1 MMTKRSI
8 PDFLMFQVQRSKR
21 DVLAQTTARARIL
34 LRYFTRHDTAMQS
47 LGLHIRTAAVV
58 IAVLLYSFT
67 VIAATPSKDAYS
79 FIDLPTD
86 YQDEH
91 PDWFKSS
98 FNNLPEDLDDALAS
112 GKKGLIVYFGQPHCA
127 YCQALIRDNLSKGDL
142 VRYLRL
148 NFDVVG
154 LNAHSIE
161 KMTGMDGKA
170 KPINE
175 FAIEQKA
182 QLTPTLLF
190 FVKGRNLALKL
201 VGYHTPYKMRAA
213 LEYVVDE
220 HYKTKRFGEYLE
232 QADPPP
238 LFADETLNPD
248 PLFSTPPYAL
258 DRSRFAAKKP
268 LLVIFEQPRCHA
280 CDVLHSEPLKNPL
293 VRNRLQAFEVVQLNV
308 WDDTTRVLTPDGR
321 RMTSRQWARDLGL
334 FYAPTLL
341 LFDERGKEVFR
352 VDSVVQFSRLANV
365 LRYVADKA
373 YLKYPLFQ
381 LWNRDHA
388 NEEVSLQ
395 RATRVPK

>member
-1 MMTKRSI
+1 MQS
-8 PDFLMFQVQRSKR
+8 
-21 DVLAQTTARARIL
+21 AAEARIL
-34 LRYFTRHDTAMQS
+34 QSHFIRLNTKMQS
-47 LGLHIRTAAVV
+47 LIRLAAVV
-58 IAVLLYSFT
+58 FAALLYSCS
-67 VIAATPSKDAYS
+67 VMAATPAADAYS
-79 FIDLPTD
+79 FVDLPTD

-98 FNNLPEDLDDALAS
+98 FNNLPEDLEDALAS

-142 VRYLRL
+142 VRYLRM

-154 LNAHSIE
+154 LNAHSVE
-161 KMTGMDGKA
+161 NMTGMDGKA

-175 FAIEQKA
+175 FAVEQKA

-190 FVKGRNLALKL
+190 FVKGRKLALKL

-213 LEYVVDE
+213 LEYVVDD
-220 HYKTKRFGEYLE
+220 HYKTQGFSEYLE

-248 PLFSTPPYAL
+248 PLFSSPPYAL

-280 CDVLHSEPLKNPL
+280 CDVLHSEPLQNTL
-293 VRNRLQAFEVVQLNV
+293 VRKRLQDFEVVQLNV
-308 WDDTTRVLTPDGR
+308 WDDATRLLTPDGK
-321 RMTSRQWARDLGL
+321 RMTARQWARQLGL
-334 FYAPTLL
+334 FYAPTLIM
-341 LFDERGKEVFR
+341 FDERGKEVFR
-352 VDSVVQFSRLANV
+352 VDSVVQFFRLTNV

-388 NEEVSLQ
+388 NAEVGLQ
-395 RATRVPK
+395 RATKVTK

>member
-1 MMTKRSI
+1 
-8 PDFLMFQVQRSKR
+8 
-21 DVLAQTTARARIL
+21 
-34 LRYFTRHDTAMQS
+34 MQS
-47 LGLHIRTAAVV
+47 LIRRAAVV
-58 IAVLLYSFT
+58 FAALLCSCS
-67 VIAATPSKDAYS
+67 VAAALPAEDAYS
-79 FIDLPTD
+79 FVDLPTD

-98 FNNLPEDLDDALAS
+98 FNNLPEDLDDALAA

-142 VRYLRL
+142 VHYLRM
-148 NFDVVG
+148 NFEVVG

-190 FVKGRNLALKL
+190 YVKGRKLALKL

-220 HYKTKRFGEYLE
+220 HYKTQRFGEYLE

-280 CDVLHSEPLKNPL
+280 CDVLHSEPLKNAQ
-293 VRNRLQAFEVVQLNV
+293 VRKRLEDYEVVQLNV
-308 WDDTTRVLTPDGR
+308 WDDATRVLTPGGR
-321 RMTSRQWARDLGL
+321 RMTARQWARDLGL

-352 VDSVVQFSRLANV
+352 VDSVVQFSRLTNV

-381 LWNRDHA
+381 LW
-388 NEEVSLQ
+388 S
-395 RATRVPK
+395 RAHGHDDAASPRSGTKPK

>member
-1 MMTKRSI
+1 M
-8 PDFLMFQVQRSKR
+8 
-21 DVLAQTTARARIL
+21 QTAAEVRIL
-34 LRYFTRHDTAMQS
+34 QCHFICPNIEMQS
-47 LGLHIRTAAVV
+47 LIRLAAVV
-58 IAVLLYSFT
+58 FAALLCSCS
-67 VIAATPSKDAYS
+67 VMAATPAEDAYS

-86 YQDEH
+86 YLDEH

-148 NFDVVG
+148 NFEVVG

-161 KMTGMDGKA
+161 KMTGMDGIA

-190 FVKGRNLALKL
+190 FVKGRKLALKL

-248 PLFSTPPYAL
+248 PIFSPPPHAL

-280 CDVLHSEPLKNPL
+280 CDVLHSEPLKNAQ
-293 VRNRLQAFEVVQLNV
+293 VRKRLDDYEVVQLNV
-308 WDDTTRVLTPDGR
+308 WDDATRVLIPDGR
-321 RMTSRQWARDLGL
+321 RMTARQWARDLGL

-352 VDSVVQFSRLANV
+352 VDSVVQFSRLTNV
-365 LRYVADKA
+365 LRYVAEKA

-388 NEEVSLQ
+388 VQEVGSQ
-395 RATRVPK
+395 RATKVTK

>member
-1 MMTKRSI
+1 
-8 PDFLMFQVQRSKR
+8 VQ
-21 DVLAQTTARARIL
+21 TAAEVRIL
-34 LRYFTRHDTAMQS
+34 QCHFICPNIEMQS
-47 LGLHIRTAAVV
+47 LIRLAAVV
-58 IAVLLYSFT
+58 FAALLCSCS
-67 VIAATPSKDAYS
+67 VMAATPAEDAYS

-86 YQDEH
+86 YLDEH

-148 NFDVVG
+148 NFEVVG

-161 KMTGMDGKA
+161 KMTGMDGIA

-190 FVKGRNLALKL
+190 FVKGRKLALKL

-248 PLFSTPPYAL
+248 PIFSPPPHAL

-280 CDVLHSEPLKNPL
+280 CDVLHSEPLKNAQ
-293 VRNRLQAFEVVQLNV
+293 VRKRLDDYEVVQLNV
-308 WDDTTRVLTPDGR
+308 WDDATRVLIPDGR
-321 RMTSRQWARDLGL
+321 RMTARQWARDLGL

-352 VDSVVQFSRLANV
+352 VDSVVQFSRLTNV
-365 LRYVADKA
+365 LRYVAEKA

-388 NEEVSLQ
+388 VQEVGSQ
-395 RATRVPK
+395 RATKVTK

>member
-1 MMTKRSI
+1 
-8 PDFLMFQVQRSKR
+8 
-21 DVLAQTTARARIL
+21 
-34 LRYFTRHDTAMQS
+34 MQS
-47 LGLHIRTAAVV
+47 LIRLAAVV
-58 IAVLLYSFT
+58 FAALLCSYP
-67 VIAATPSKDAYS
+67 VMAATPAEDAYS

-148 NFDVVG
+148 NFEVVG

-190 FVKGRNLALKL
+190 FVKGRKLALKL

-248 PLFSTPPYAL
+248 PIFTPPPYAL

-280 CDVLHSEPLKNPL
+280 CDVLHSEPLKNAQ
-293 VRNRLQAFEVVQLNV
+293 VRKRLEDYEVVQLNV
-308 WDDTTRVLTPDGR
+308 WDDATRVLTPDGR
-321 RMTSRQWARDLGL
+321 RMTARQWARDLGL

-352 VDSVVQFSRLANV
+352 VDSVVQFSRLTNV
-365 LRYVADKA
+365 LRYVAEKA

-388 NEEVSLQ
+388 VQEVGMP
-395 RATRVPK
+395 RATKVTK